1 MIDPAVLAR
10 VPGCE
15 DGRPPRVQ
23 RPLPGG
29 RGCNDIRYLETGAGR
44 FVLRTRLAP
53 LQRPGAD
60 PLRELACHRA
70 AAAADLAPR
79 VLAAAPDGGWIL
91 MEWLD
96 GRLWREADLADAAAI
111 DHLGQRLARLHALA
125 VPAGAPFD
133 ALDYARA
140 QQRLIHEQWPQRA
153 AEAARQVESLYGE
166 LAAPTGPPIR
176 AAICHGDLQM
186 ANCIG
191 DPLRFVDWEYA
202 QIADPAYDL
211 ACLLTY
217 YPQLQPHLQRLLAA
231 AGLAGPDD
239 QARVAAQCRL
249 FAILNRLWALAHLT
263 DAG

>member
-1 MIDPAVLAR
+1 MIDPAVLAC

-15 DGRPPRVQ
+15 DGRPPLAQ

-29 RGCNDIRYLETGAGR
+29 RGCNDIRYLATDAGR

-53 LQRPGAD
+53 LHRPGAD

-70 AAAADLAPR
+70 AAAADLAPP
-79 VLAAAPDGGWIL
+79 VLAAAPDGAWIL

-96 GRLWREADLADAAAI
+96 GRLWCETDLEDTAAI
-111 DHLGQRLARLHALA
+111 DHLGHSLARLHGLA
-125 VPAGAPFD
+125 VPVGVAAFD
-133 ALDYARA
+133 PQAYALA
-140 QQRLIHEQWPQRA
+140 QQSRIEDQWPRRAEEAARLVELLQRA
-153 AEAARQVESLYGE
+153 AAEVGSG
-166 LAAPTGPPIR
+166 AP

-186 ANCIG
+186 SNCIG

-217 YPQLQPHLQRLLAA
+217 YPQLEPHVPRLLDA
-231 AGLAGPDD
+231 AGLGPG
-239 QARVAAQCRL
+239 ARARLAAQRHL
-249 FAILNRLWALAHLT
+249 FSLLNRFWALAHLL